1 MECFRRIL
9 RRSLLI
15 VILLGASYPLLLLA
29 VGKIDPLTLGR
40 FGVIFARTA
49 QRPEFQSN
57 DQETAR
63 EPAAE
68 TTETSAVVPVVLQAS
83 KGSEPAG
90 FCQVLQQLANRS
102 CLTGSGGKG
111 GHCRIRANCSDALS
125 DDASDFSPPATASEA
140 MLPTSSGTRFVL
152 FLRDPRD
159 VLIAACDLPGAYT
172 GCENLNLFLMQN
184 IRRVSRSVDL
194 RHRIFTSMKQSP
206 GRAEVFF
213 YEDFHRAATRSRLLA
228 DLAQFLGVSLAEPEL
243 LSLAEGGRKS
253 AICMANSLLPN
264 FLAASLTRAMT
275 RELPSNLARR
285 WQELCPPF
293 WPKTCLRKLNRGQGL
308 LGDSCGKHAQGCP
321 DLCHRIHEPPFCAS
335 MSSGPG
341 IPRPCRVESTGDWF
355 QHVAPNL
362 ETRGVIHTY
371 FVPPSKKTS
380 KAKAQEVYTMLAA
393 WRYAWERAGWTTRV
407 LTFSDA
413 QRSPDFEELK
423 TLWSQLRPES
433 ESSESYSSELE
444 GYFRYLAMAS
454 AGGGWMSE
462 YDVIPT
468 YLTADMEPAN
478 NGTFTV
484 YQNEVPA
491 LMSGSKK
498 EWLKVAK
505 TMFQERLQHK
515 DRESFSERQALEV
528 LRFQTDRD
536 RDFVFMNVVAEAD
549 TWRNL
554 PMTHCQVMQQMTL
567 ALHFS
572 DASIARA
579 ELKSK
584 NRSKLMMKAADRW
597 WACQSPQSTGVISS
611 KSKLPLGELTEADP
625 ALPGAGEGRV
635 NFLPLRAEVNA
646 SFRLVLP
653 PEAGAAPAGAAGAGG
668 DLGVACTVLNQL
680 AKLRCFSK
688 LNCSSDVTCGTDAM
702 YIDNVSDGSCK
713 DVWPPVRNA
722 TDMREEARLFLHAGQ
737 SAQVLVFLRDPR
749 DIVISAFRRA
759 KTNPNCPTMELFA
772 LRHIQAVS
780 RWVNMRH
787 EFVMR
792 VREIDD
798 TRAQV
803 FFSDD
808 LYSNLT
814 SAVRSMALFVGV
826 RGEREVSA
834 SMLQSL
840 VDVGM
845 SSGPNTT
852 ARHRCLSS
860 SAVSEHVGAAMTRLM
875 KRELSQTLW
884 ERWRNCKQ
892 TWPKVPTCP
901 KGSQLA
907 VRSQREGSED
917 SGDYC
922 SGPKGR
928 SCPSLCKVRREG
940 FGCLEPSVRESP
952 KPCVAS
958 RIPEFWSP
966 ASGSKQRP
974 LKVMHTYYTNEDD
987 PSDKATNTL
996 GAWQEAWRRAGWET
1010 RILTIED
1017 AKTSANFSQVE
1028 RDLLTK
1034 VPLGNNPRYDY
1045 HCYMRYLAMAEAGGG
1060 WMSDYDVI
1068 PTWLTPDTD
1077 LPNNG
1082 SFTIYQNHV
1091 PALLSGT
1098 QEEWYRMTHALVSVA
1113 VEQGEEHAILAQG
1126 KKLFSDMIAMLVL
1139 RSVVPQPLLY
1149 VNVIANGNEWG
1160 PDVREV
1166 DCGTV
1171 QRFTLA
1177 VHFSHR
1183 ALSELHRNLGS
1194 RGRTMT
1200 EASER
1205 FWKCA
1210 AEASRSFAS
1219 NGHAILNGLNLSDR
1233 LGVGRQNEKER
1244 SQGSPLW
1251 LVLVLSSRGP
1261 LPMQQ
1266 LRVRLQH

>member
-1 MECFRRIL
+1 MECFRKIL

-15 VILLGASYPLLLLA
+15 VIVLGASYPLLLLA
-29 VGKIDPLTLGR
+29 VGKIDPLTFGR
-40 FGVIFARTA
+40 VRVIFSRTA
-49 QRPEFQSN
+49 YAPAQPQSTELQP
-57 DQETAR
+57 DKELETAQE
-63 EPAAE
+63 EPEAAE
-68 TTETSAVVPVVLQAS
+68 TTETSSVVSVVLTAS
-83 KGSEPAG
+83 KGSEPEG

-102 CLTGSGGKG
+102 CLTDSGGSGGG
-111 GHCRIRANCSDALS
+111 CRITTNCSDS
-125 DDASDFSPPATASEA
+125 PSGDASFFSPPASEA
-140 MLPTSSGTRFVL
+140 MLRASAGTRFVL

-159 VLIAACDLPGAYT
+159 VLISACDVPAHA

-184 IRRVSRSVDL
+184 IRPVSRSAEL
-194 RHRIFTSMKQSP
+194 GYRIFTSMKQESP
-206 GRAEVFF
+206 ERAEIFY
-213 YEDFHRAATRSRLLA
+213 YEDFHRAASRSRLLST
-228 DLAQFLGVSLAEPEL
+228 LAQFLGLSLEEPEL
-243 LSLAEGGRKS
+243 RSLAEGGRTKG
-253 AICMANSLLPN
+253 AICIANSLLPN
-264 FLAASLTRAMT
+264 FLAASLTRAMAK
-275 RELPSNLARR
+275 ELPLDLAKR
-285 WQELCPPF
+285 WQVLCPPL
-293 WPKTCLRKLNRGQGL
+293 WPKTCRRKLNRGEGL

-335 MSSGPG
+335 MSSGPV
-341 IPRPCRVESTGDWF
+341 PRPCRVDSTGDWF
-355 QHVAPNL
+355 QHVAPSL

-371 FVPPSKKTS
+371 VLPSSKTS
-380 KAKAQEVYTMLAA
+380 KAHEVHTRLSA

-413 QRSPDFEELK
+413 QISPEFEELNR
-423 TLWSQLRPES
+423 TLWAELRPG
-433 ESSESYSSELE
+433 SYGYGSELE

-462 YDVIPT
+462 YDLIPT
-468 YLTADMEPAN
+468 YLTADMEPGN
-478 NGTFTV
+478 NGTFTL

-491 LMSGSKK
+491 LMSGSKA
-498 EWLKVAK
+498 EWLKATK
-505 TMFQERLQHK
+505 KMLKERLQHK
-515 DRESFSERQALEV
+515 DRPSFSERQALEA
-528 LRFQTDRD
+528 LRFQKD

-579 ELKSK
+579 ELKNK

-597 WACQSPQSTGVISS
+597 WACQSPQSIGPIGATPPAA
-611 KSKLPLGELTEADP
+611 KTKLSEP
-625 ALPGAGEGRV
+625 ALPGPGRV
-635 NFLPLRAEVNA
+635 DFFPLRAEGNA
-646 SFRLVLP
+646 SFRLLLP
-653 PEAGAAPAGAAGAGG
+653 SEAGAATGGG

-688 LNCSSDVTCGTDAM
+688 LNCSSDVTCGRDAM

-713 DVWPPVRNA
+713 DVWPPLGNA
-722 TDMREEARLFLHAGQ
+722 TDMHEEARLFLHAGQ
-737 SAQVLVFLRDPR
+737 PAQVLVFLRDPR

-759 KTNPNCPTMELFA
+759 KTNPDCPSMELFV
-772 LRHIQAVS
+772 LRHIQPVS

-792 VREIDD
+792 LREIDG

-803 FFSDD
+803 FFFDD

-814 SAVRSMALFVGV
+814 SVVRSMALFVGV

-845 SSGPNTT
+845 SSNPNTT
-852 ARHRCLSS
+852 ARHLCLSS

-907 VRSQREGSED
+907 IQTGSA
-917 SGDYC
+917 DYC
-922 SGPKGR
+922 SGPQGR
-928 SCPSLCKVRREG
+928 SCPSLCSKEKQG
-940 FGCLEPSVRESP
+940 SGCLEPSLRPSP
-952 KPCVAS
+952 GPCVAS
-958 RIPEFWSP
+958 RVSEFWG
-966 ASGSKQRP
+966 AFQGQGKGRRP
-974 LKVMHTYYTNEDD
+974 LRVMHTYYTNEDD

-1166 DCGTV
+1166 DCATV

-1183 ALSELHRNLGS
+1183 AIVELHRNLGS
-1194 RGRTMT
+1194 RGRTMS

-1210 AEASRSFAS
+1210 AEASRSFAKT
-1219 NGHAILNGLNLSDR
+1219 G
-1233 LGVGRQNEKER
+1233 KR
-1244 SQGSPLW
+1244 S
-1251 LVLVLSSRGP
+1251 
-1261 LPMQQ
+1261 
-1266 LRVRLQH
+1266 